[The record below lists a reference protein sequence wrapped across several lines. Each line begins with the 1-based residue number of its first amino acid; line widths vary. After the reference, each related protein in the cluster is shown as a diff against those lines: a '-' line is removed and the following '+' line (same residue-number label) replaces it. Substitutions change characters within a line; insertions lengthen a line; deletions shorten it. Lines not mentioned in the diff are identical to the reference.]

1 MKKIVIASS
10 NKHKVSEISINIQPF
25 FDTILSFSD
34 FPKIGEIIEDGTTI
48 EENSFIKSRA
58 SFKYTG
64 LASVADDTILEV
76 DHLNGEPGLY
86 TARYAGEQATYTQ
99 NMDKLIKELHGVEMN
114 MRTARF
120 RTVISYVDGV
130 NDFHVEGI
138 LEGKILKNKI
148 GKNGFGYDPIF
159 YVDKYDKSLA
169 QINSSLKN
177 DISHRGLAIKKFVSK
192 IKELYK
198 WKKSSF

>member
-86 TARYAGEQATYTQ
+86 TARYAGKQATYNQ

-198 WKKSSF
+198 

>member
-86 TARYAGEQATYTQ
+86 TARYAGKQATYNQ

-130 NDFHVEGI
+130 HDFHVEGI

>member
-76 DHLNGEPGLY
+76 DHLSGEPGLY
-86 TARYAGEQATYTQ
+86 TARYAGEQATYNQ
-99 NMDKLIKELHGVEMN
+99 NMNKLIKELHGVEMK

-198 WKKSSF
+198 

>member
-76 DHLNGEPGLY
+76 DHLNGKPGLY
-86 TARYAGEQATYTQ
+86 TARYAGEQATYNQ

-198 WKKSSF
+198 

>member
-86 TARYAGEQATYTQ
+86 TARYAGEQATYNQ
-99 NMDKLIKELHGVEMN
+99 NMNKLIKELHGVEMK

>member
-86 TARYAGEQATYTQ
+86 TARYAGEQATYNQ
-99 NMDKLIKELHGVEMN
+99 NMNKLIKELHGVEMK

-192 IKELYK
+192 IKELHK
-198 WKKSSF
+198 

>member
-10 NKHKVSEISINIQPF
+10 NKHKISEISIKIQPF
-25 FDTILSFSD
+25 FNEILSLTD
-34 FPKIGEIIEDGTTI
+34 FPEIGEIIEDGNTI

-76 DHLNGEPGLY
+76 DHLNREPGLY
-86 TARYAGEQATYTQ
+86 TARYAGEQATYNQ
-99 NMDKLIKELHGVEMN
+99 NMNKLIKELHGVEMN

-198 WKKSSF
+198 

>member
-76 DHLNGEPGLY
+76 DHLNGKPGLY
-86 TARYAGEQATYTQ
+86 TARYAGEQATYNQ

-198 WKKSSF
+198 WTKSSF